1 MLQQIVLEEN
11 NINQLALSIFLGY
24 APNHLGMAKFH
35 EIWNKIILHKVGSK
49 ILSGGP
55 PLRRNIC

>member
-1 MLQQIVLEEN
+1 MLKEFNFVTTKLLSFLLQQIVLEEN

-35 EIWNKIILHKVGSK
+35 EI
-49 ILSGGP
+49 
-55 PLRRNIC
+55 